1 MFDKKLIKNINIIDG
16 LGNDPFQGSILI
28 ENERISKIYKSKA
41 SLPQSKISDPS
52 LQIVDGDGN
61 FLMPGLIDAHCHS
74 SFDEVSSN
82 DELFFHRSRPGL
94 AAIIAARNLKK
105 ILRAGVTS
113 ICDPDSIHELGYD
126 LKEAINTRVIQG
138 PRIAT
143 GGYAMLTSVGGTAGR
158 LIPDKGTIGYGKM
171 VNGHDEIVAEV
182 RRQIKM
188 GADWIKVHVTG
199 LIPNHKERGEI
210 QVWSNEEMELICK
223 VAHDLGTPVMGHC
236 RGSDSI
242 RNASI
247 SGFDLILHGTLMK
260 PDALETVVKR
270 KTPIVPTFTFQAN
283 MIDYGDFVGAS
294 TYIKDLFRRE
304 IVDSAEMLRKAY
316 DHGVPILCG
325 SESGFSVTPYG
336 QWHYREMEILMKEM
350 GFTSLEAIRSSTSVN
365 AFAMRL
371 EGEIGRIEEG
381 AFADLIIVSG
391 DPIKDITTLGDLENI
406 KMVMKSGQIQKF
418 QDEID
423 RLPIPGWRVASY
435 GQILSKELVNKK

>member
-1 MFDKKLIKNINIIDG
+1 MVDKIFIKNVYIIDG
-16 LGNDPFQGSILI
+16 LGNEPFQGSVLI
-28 ENERISKIYKSKA
+28 ENEKIGKIYKSKA
-41 SLPQSKISDPS
+41 ALLPEEKPNLHI
-52 LQIVDGDGN
+52 INGNGN

-82 DELFFHRSRPGL
+82 DELFFHRNRPGL
-94 AAIIAARNLKK
+94 AALIAARNLKK

-158 LIPDKGTIGYGKM
+158 LIPDSGSIGYGKV

-199 LIPNHKERGEI
+199 LIPNHKKRGEI
-210 QVWSNEEMELICK
+210 QVWSKEEMELICN

-236 RGSDSI
+236 RGSNSVRD
-242 RNASI
+242 AAI
-247 SGFDLILHGTLMK
+247 SGFDLILHGTLME
-260 PDALETVVKR
+260 PDALEAVVKR
-270 KTPIVPTFTFQAN
+270 KIPIAPTFTFQAN
-283 MIDYGDFVGAS
+283 LIDYGHFVGAS
-294 TYIKDLFRRE
+294 DYIKDLFRRE
-304 IVDSAEMLRKAY
+304 IIDSAVMLRKAY

-325 SESGFSVTPYG
+325 TESGFSVTPYG

-350 GFTSLEAIRSSTSVN
+350 GFTALEAIRSSTSVN
-365 AFAMRL
+365 AYAMRL
-371 EGEIGRIEEG
+371 EGQIGQIKEG
-381 AFADLIIVSG
+381 SIADLILVSV
-391 DPIKDITTLGDLENI
+391 DPIKDITSLGNLENI
-406 KMVMKSGQIQKF
+406 KLVMKSGEIQKF
-418 QDEID
+418 EEEID
-423 RLPIPGWRVASY
+423 RLPIPGWRVVDY
-435 GQILSKELVNKK
+435 GQVLTKNLVKKK

>member
-1 MFDKKLIKNINIIDG
+1 MVDKIFIKNVYIIDG
-16 LGNDPFQGSILI
+16 LGNEPFQGSVLI
-28 ENERISKIYKSKA
+28 ENEKIGKIYKSKA
-41 SLPQSKISDPS
+41 ALLPKEIPN
-52 LQIVDGDGN
+52 LHIINGNGN

-82 DELFFHRSRPGL
+82 DELFFHRNRPGL
-94 AAIIAARNLKK
+94 AALIAARNLKK

-158 LIPDKGTIGYGKM
+158 LIPDSGSIGYGKV

-199 LIPNHKERGEI
+199 LIPNHKKRGEI
-210 QVWSNEEMELICK
+210 QVWSKEEMELICN

-236 RGSDSI
+236 RGSNSVRD
-242 RNASI
+242 AAI
-247 SGFDLILHGTLMK
+247 SGFDLILHGTLME
-260 PDALETVVKR
+260 PDALEAVVKR
-270 KTPIVPTFTFQAN
+270 KIPIAPTFTFQAN
-283 MIDYGDFVGAS
+283 LIDYGHFVGAS
-294 TYIKDLFRRE
+294 DYIKDLFRRE
-304 IVDSAEMLRKAY
+304 IIDSAVMLRKAY

-325 SESGFSVTPYG
+325 TESGFSVTPYG

-350 GFTSLEAIRSSTSVN
+350 GFTALEAIRSSTSVN
-365 AFAMRL
+365 AYAMRL
-371 EGEIGRIEEG
+371 EGQIGQIKEG
-381 AFADLIIVSG
+381 SIADLILVSV
-391 DPIKDITTLGDLENI
+391 DPIKDITSLGNLENI
-406 KMVMKSGQIQKF
+406 KLVMKSGEIQKF
-418 QDEID
+418 EEEID
-423 RLPIPGWRVASY
+423 RLPIPGWRVVDY
-435 GQILSKELVNKK
+435 GQILTKNLVKKK

>member
-1 MFDKKLIKNINIIDG
+1 MVDKIFIKNVYIIDG
-16 LGNDPFQGSILI
+16 LGNEPFQGSVLI
-28 ENERISKIYKSKA
+28 ENEKIGKIYKSKA
-41 SLPQSKISDPS
+41 ALLPEEKPNLHI
-52 LQIVDGDGN
+52 INGNGN

-82 DELFFHRSRPGL
+82 DELFFHRNRPGL
-94 AAIIAARNLKK
+94 AALIAARNLKK

-158 LIPDKGTIGYGKM
+158 LIPDSGSIGYGKV

-199 LIPNHKERGEI
+199 LIPNHKKRGEI
-210 QVWSNEEMELICK
+210 QVWSKEEMELICN

-236 RGSDSI
+236 RGSNSVRD
-242 RNASI
+242 AAI
-247 SGFDLILHGTLMK
+247 SGFDLILHGTLME
-260 PDALETVVKR
+260 PDALEAVVKR
-270 KTPIVPTFTFQAN
+270 KIPIAPTFTFQAN
-283 MIDYGDFVGAS
+283 LIDYGHFVGAS
-294 TYIKDLFRRE
+294 DYIKDLFRRE
-304 IVDSAEMLRKAY
+304 IIDSAVMLRKAY

-325 SESGFSVTPYG
+325 TESGFSVTPYG

-350 GFTSLEAIRSSTSVN
+350 GFTALEAIRSSTSVN
-365 AFAMRL
+365 AYAMRL
-371 EGEIGRIEEG
+371 EGQIGQIKEG
-381 AFADLIIVSG
+381 SIADIILVSV
-391 DPIKDITTLGDLENI
+391 DPIKDITSLGNLENI
-406 KMVMKSGQIQKF
+406 KLVMKSGEIQKF
-418 QDEID
+418 EEEID
-423 RLPIPGWRVASY
+423 RLPIPGWRVVDY
-435 GQILSKELVNKK
+435 GQVLTKNLVKKK

>member
-1 MFDKKLIKNINIIDG
+1 MFDKILIKNINIIDG
-16 LGNDPFQGSILI
+16 LGNDPFQGGVLI
-28 ENERISKIYKSKA
+28 ENERICKIYKSKA
-41 SLPQSKISDPS
+41 SLPQSKNADPS

-82 DELFFHRSRPGL
+82 DELFFHRNRPGL

-236 RGSDSI
+236 RGSNSI

-260 PDALETVVKR
+260 PDALEAVIKR

>member
-1 MFDKKLIKNINIIDG
+1 MFDKILIKNINIIDG

-82 DELFFHRSRPGL
+82 DELFFHRNRQGL

-126 LKEAINTRVIQG
+126 LKEAINTRVVQG

-236 RGSDSI
+236 RGSNSI
-242 RNASI
+242 RNAAI

-260 PDALETVVKR
+260 QDALEAVIKR

-304 IVDSAEMLRKAY
+304 IIDSAEMLRKAY

>member
-1 MFDKKLIKNINIIDG
+1 MFDKILIKNVNIIDG
-16 LGNDPFQGSILI
+16 LGNDPFQGSVLI
-28 ENERISKIYKSKA
+28 ENERISKIHKSNT
-41 SLPQSKISDPS
+41 SLPQGKKFDPS
-52 LQIVDGDGN
+52 LHIVDGNGN

-82 DELFFHRSRPGL
+82 DELFFHRNRPGL
-94 AAIIAARNLKK
+94 AAIIATSNLKK

-158 LIPDKGTIGYGKM
+158 LIPDKGTIGYGKV

-210 QVWSNEEMELICK
+210 QVWSKEEMELICK
-223 VAHDLGTPVMGHC
+223 VAHDLGTSVMGHC
-236 RGSDSI
+236 RGSNSI
-242 RNASI
+242 RDAAI

-260 PDALETVVKR
+260 PDALEAVVKR
-270 KTPIVPTFTFQAN
+270 KIPIVPTFTFQAN
-283 MIDYGDFVGAS
+283 MIDYGHFVGAS

-304 IVDSAEMLRKAY
+304 IIDSAEMLRKAY

-325 SESGFSVTPYG
+325 TESGFSVTPYG

-350 GFTSLEAIRSSTSVN
+350 GFTALEAIRSSTSVN

-371 EGEIGRIEEG
+371 EGKIGRIEEG

-391 DPIKDITTLGDLENI
+391 DPIKDITSLGDPENI
-406 KMVMKSGQIQKF
+406 KMIMKSGEIQKF
-418 QDEID
+418 EEEMN
-423 RLPIPGWRVASY
+423 RLSIPGWRVVSY
-435 GQILSKELVNKK
+435 GQILSKDLVNKK

>member
-1 MFDKKLIKNINIIDG
+1 MVDKIFIKNVYIIDG
-16 LGNDPFQGSILI
+16 LGNEPFKGSVLI
-28 ENERISKIYKSKA
+28 ENEKIGKIYKSKA
-41 SLPQSKISDPS
+41 ALLPEEIPN
-52 LQIVDGDGN
+52 LHIINGNGN

-82 DELFFHRSRPGL
+82 DELFFHRNRPGL
-94 AAIIAARNLKK
+94 AALIAARNLKK

-158 LIPDKGTIGYGKM
+158 LIPDSGSIGYGKV

-199 LIPNHKERGEI
+199 LIPNHKKRGEI
-210 QVWSNEEMELICK
+210 QVWSKEEMELICN

-236 RGSDSI
+236 RGSNSVRD
-242 RNASI
+242 AAI
-247 SGFDLILHGTLMK
+247 SGFDLILHGTLME
-260 PDALETVVKR
+260 PDALEAVVKR
-270 KTPIVPTFTFQAN
+270 KIPIAPTFTFQAN
-283 MIDYGDFVGAS
+283 LIDYGHFVGAS
-294 TYIKDLFRRE
+294 DYIKDLFRRE
-304 IVDSAEMLRKAY
+304 IIDSAVMLRKAY

-325 SESGFSVTPYG
+325 TESGFSVTPYG

-350 GFTSLEAIRSSTSVN
+350 GFTALEAIRSSTSVN
-365 AFAMRL
+365 AYAMRL
-371 EGEIGRIEEG
+371 EGQIGQIKEG
-381 AFADLIIVSG
+381 SIADLILVSV
-391 DPIKDITTLGDLENI
+391 DPIKDITSLGNLENI
-406 KMVMKSGQIQKF
+406 KLVMKSGEIQKF
-418 QDEID
+418 EEEID
-423 RLPIPGWRVASY
+423 RLPIPGWRVVDY
-435 GQILSKELVNKK
+435 GQILTKNLVKKK